1 MTVTFLGLSSQEIL
15 DDFECIYV
23 AFVENDEL
31 SKIRAF
37 NLKDIH
43 EKNVFL
49 LNCVFAT
56 IPGIVIFWLH
66 EYLPSRIQ
74 RLRQC
79 GFWAC

>member
-1 MTVTFLGLSSQEIL
+1 MTVTLLGLSSQEIL

-43 EKNVFL
+43 EKKCFL
-49 LNCVFAT
+49 IKLCLCNN
-56 IPGIVIFWLH
+56 
-66 EYLPSRIQ
+66 SRYSDI
-74 RLRQC
+74 L
-79 GFWAC
+79 AA